1 MNLSVNRVWFL
12 FQQLESQMKMK
23 EGQVAELD
31 EQAVILKKVDPQQES
46 MIEARKA
53 LVAER

>member
-1 MNLSVNRVWFL
+1 
-12 FQQLESQMKMK
+12 MKMK